1 MIYKKDYTNQHSEF
15 ITWCIIDSL
24 CLFVRLF
31 STGARRYP
39 PHLVEVDAIQNKT
52 TEIFHKVFFPDDSS
66 QVTWRVAHYQFLLL
80 SLCYLLRPLKLILV
94 HVLEISV
101 PLSLNDLVLNFQK
114 VLVYLLRLETKLSVF
129 LREISSLILW
139 DILLNGSAELVKVK
153 KVSTYILS
161 ILLYIIVHSPYRKWL
176 HVKLQSVLYEE
187 AMGKYYYW

>member
-1 MIYKKDYTNQHSEF
+1 MMYYRFYMSVCLSVQYWCSAISSTFSWSRCYSEQNYTNIPQSVLPWWFKPGNIWRAVHY
-15 ITWCIIDSL
+15 IIYQSL
-24 CLFVRLF
+24 
-31 STGARRYP
+31 
-39 PHLVEVDAIQNKT
+39 N
-52 TEIFHKVFFPDDSS
+52 
-66 QVTWRVAHYQFLLL
+66 

-101 PLSLNDLVLNFQK
+101 PLSQNDLVLNFQK

-139 DILLNGSAELVKVK
+139 DISLNGYAELVKVK

-161 ILLYIIVHSPYRKWL
+161 ILLYIVVRSPYSKWP

-187 AMGKYYYW
+187 VMG